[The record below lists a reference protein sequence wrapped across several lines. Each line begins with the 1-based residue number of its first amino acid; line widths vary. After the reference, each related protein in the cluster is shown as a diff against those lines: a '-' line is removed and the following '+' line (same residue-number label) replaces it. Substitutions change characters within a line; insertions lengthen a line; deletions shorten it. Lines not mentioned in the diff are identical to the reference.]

1 MEMDEEKLVGNEPV
15 WETQLN
21 DQIIVKDLARLRDS
35 IEFERL
41 IPVPYGVNY
50 PAKEI
55 TTKYLMRNC
64 CYAMLI

>member
-1 MEMDEEKLVGNEPV
+1 M
-15 WETQLN
+15 
-21 DQIIVKDLARLRDS
+21 KDLARLKDS

-41 IPVPYGVNY
+41 IPMPYGVNY

-64 CYAMLI
+64 CYAMLIYNAECKENDLKERDEAIFEDES